1 MFDHNLFYLALNCL
15 IGLGM
20 ARDWVV
26 DGRVHKIYLYALPAM
41 IVVQSFAIY
50 TWRVN
55 PTWWAAITQA
65 ILGF

>member
-1 MFDHNLFYLALNCL
+1 
-15 IGLGM
+15 
-20 ARDWVV
+20 VV

-41 IVVQSFAIY
+41 IVVQGFALY

-55 PTWWAAITQA
+55 PTWWAAITHV